1 MMKRTVLYL
10 LAAACILAGCSR
22 SQKFKISGDLAS
34 AGLPEDTESIQL
46 ISEGL
51 AQPLTAVVTDN
62 SFTFEGKVEKPALA
76 KLISSS
82 RKQQRFPAV
91 ILEKGEITFE
101 DGRPVGTPL
110 NEENKAFIQQ
120 LKDIR
125 KQYAGNRDEF
135 IKATDEAYLAF
146 VSKHKK
152 DPCAVFAILLAD
164 QRLAPETILKLI
176 ATASPDNQ
184 NVSEVRTLANKL
196 KKKMAQ

>member
-51 AQPLTAVVTDN
+51 AQPLTAVVTDG
-62 SFTFEGKVEKPALA
+62 SFTIEGEVEKPALA

-176 ATASPDNQ
+176 ATASPENQ
-184 NVSEVRTLANKL
+184 NVGEVRTLAKKL